1 MKIRKAETTDLK
13 RVEYIC
19 KMTADEKSQTE
30 EKAGKIIST
39 IYSAYYIKEEAE
51 NAFVLEDDGLVVGY
65 IVCAKNYKAYSK
77 KFRKIYAE
85 EVKKLDFSAGIFA
98 KVLPLTYLVFSKKYP
113 AHLHI
118 NLLPGYQGKSYGTEM
133 IKALE
138 NHLISEGVKG
148 VVLMANKENIG
159 AIRFYKRNGFKKIF
173 SAFGGVVM
181 AKKLIFIE

>member
-1 MKIRKAETTDLK
+1 MKIRKAEKTDSE

-39 IYSAYYIKEEAE
+39 IYSSYYIKEEAE

-77 KFRKIYAE
+77 KFRKVYAE
-85 EVKKLDFSAGIFA
+85 EVKKLDFSAGVFA

-118 NLLPGYQGKSYGTEM
+118 NLLPDYQGKSYGTEM
-133 IKALE
+133 IKTLE
-138 NHLISEGVKG
+138 NHLKESGIEG
-148 VVLMANKENIG
+148 VVLMASKENTG

-173 SAFGGVVM
+173 AAFGGVVM